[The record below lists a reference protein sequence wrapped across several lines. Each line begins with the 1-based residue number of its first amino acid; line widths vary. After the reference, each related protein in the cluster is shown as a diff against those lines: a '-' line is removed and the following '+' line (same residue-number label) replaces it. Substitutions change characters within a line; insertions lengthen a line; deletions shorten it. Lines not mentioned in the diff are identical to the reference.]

1 MQLSSLIVL
10 TVPIVAITLALITK
24 NAYISLMVGSFIGAL
39 IYCNFDLMNSCFFI
53 VSTLNESL
61 SGNNI
66 NVLIFLVI
74 LGAIVVLINKTNI
87 SRVYAGFIGNKIK
100 TKRGVL
106 LLTGILSSIFFL
118 DDYFSCLT
126 TGSIVTPL
134 ARHKKIFPGRIAHVI
149 HSTAIPVCILMP
161 ISSWAAAISS
171 TLSDSGASD
180 GLALFTRLIPYNFYA
195 ILSVFSVIAV
205 SFFDISFFTMKKEE
219 KKYIRSVVEEKNKL
233 SNLTERDFSTNTEK
247 TVLKDSLVKEFILKL
262 VLPIVFLIVSCVFCL
277 LYTGGITKGN
287 NFLQALSYCDSSK
300 GLLLGSI
307 FTFVFMFFLYVLV
320 LKAIKFRSFFDSI
333 IDGLKEMSPAV
344 VILTL
349 AWTLG
354 TIISKYLKIGSLICD
369 VLKNNLGV
377 LAFVP
382 VLLFLFSAALSLAT
396 GTSWGTFAI
405 LIPVAYPVLHSQ
417 ENTSILLASLAAILS
432 GAAFGDNASP
442 ISDTTIMSAT
452 SAGCNPLIHSF
463 TQLPY
468 AVVNALISIFCFI
481 LAGFIKN
488 ATLIILIALLM
499 LTLVLF
505 FIKRYCH
512 HSYNS

>member
-10 TVPIVAITLALITK
+10 TVPIVTITLALITK
-24 NAYISLMVGSFIGAL
+24 NAYISLIVGNFIGAL
-39 IYCNFDLMNSCFFI
+39 IYCNFDFMNSCFFI
-53 VSTLNESL
+53 VSTLQESL

-66 NVLIFLVI
+66 SVLIFLVI
-74 LGAIVVLINKTNI
+74 LGAIVVLINKTNV
-87 SRVYAGFIGNKIK
+87 SMLYTGLIGGKIK
-100 TKRGVL
+100 TKRGIL
-106 LLTGILSSIFFL
+106 LLTSILSSFFFL
-118 DDYFSCLT
+118 DDYFNCLT
-126 TGSIVTPL
+126 TGSIVAPL
-134 ARHKKIFPGRIAHVI
+134 ARHKKVFPGRVAHVI
-149 HSTAIPVCILMP
+149 HSTAIPVCILVP

-195 ILSVFSVIAV
+195 ILSVFSVFAV
-205 SFFDISFFTMKKEE
+205 SFFDISFFAMKKEE
-219 KKYIRSVVEEKNKL
+219 KKYIRNIVEEKNKL
-233 SNLTERDFSTNTEK
+233 INSAEADLSANTENSA
-247 TVLKDSLVKEFILKL
+247 LKCGLVKDFILKL
-262 VLPIVFLIVSCVFCL
+262 VLPLVFLIVSCVFCL

-287 NFLQALSYCDSSK
+287 NFLQALSCCDSSK

-307 FTFVFMFFLYVLV
+307 FTFVFIFFLYVFI
-320 LKAIKFRSFFDSI
+320 LKAIKFRNFFDSI
-333 IDGLKEMSPAV
+333 TDGLKEMSSAII
-344 VILTL
+344 ILTL

-354 TIISKYLKIGSLICD
+354 TITSKYLKIGSLICD
-369 VLKNNLGV
+369 ILKNNLSV
-377 LAFVP
+377 LTFVP

-452 SAGCNPLIHSF
+452 SAGCEPLIHSF

-468 AVVNALISIFCFI
+468 AVINALISIFCFI

-505 FIKRYCH
+505 FIKKYCH
-512 HSYNS
+512 CSYNT